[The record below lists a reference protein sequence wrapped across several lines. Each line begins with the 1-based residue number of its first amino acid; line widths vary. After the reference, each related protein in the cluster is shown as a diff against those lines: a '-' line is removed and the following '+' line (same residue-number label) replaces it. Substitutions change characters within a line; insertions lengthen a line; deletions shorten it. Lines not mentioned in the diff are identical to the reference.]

1 MAQKTADGRKTGFW
15 ETLLTSALFWIVLT
29 ALAVL
34 PMLMVPITVPIG
46 PMSWDTYIY
55 LDAAQRIGLGQVHS
69 VDFSAPVGPLGY
81 YLFAWGL
88 RLFPNAHPLLLAQ
101 WCMLAVA
108 LPLMALVCW
117 EVGRKNKVLAL
128 VLVIP
133 FLFFATMPSNA
144 QVFHTLP
151 SLDGFGIYNR
161 HAVILLYVL
170 VSGLL
175 FMRDGRRLA
184 VLCGTIMLALFLTK
198 ITGFLV
204 GGLFGLLALLAG
216 RIGIRSILLAAVIF
230 AVPLL
235 ALELSVGMVLPYLT
249 DIAMLAS
256 DNQESALSR
265 FLLVIAREIDLLV
278 PAGLL
283 AVLAL
288 FIERRSHVHVTRF
301 FDRSFW
307 WIAVVVAGGIIFET
321 QNTGSQEFIFLWPV
335 LVMSFLRI
343 PSGERNGRLAF
354 AVVAA
359 FCVLPTASLIV
370 FKTVRAAGTSL
381 LYEPLHA
388 PHLRNMQYYSIRQ
401 DMLDRAIVFK
411 DQYPGHRDA
420 YEALVPL
427 WQTPTPQ
434 LYSDVDFQALW
445 LLLADDM
452 VKAFTDFE
460 RERSIRIETLATLD
474 FTDPFPWILDR
485 TPTPHLQIGVT
496 PGRTLSERDSEARE
510 AMKTTDGV
518 LRPSCPPT
526 GARLE
531 IEAYFAQALEGR
543 TVVPLT
549 PCWDLLVRPDL
560 LPAP

>member
-1 MAQKTADGRKTGFW
+1 MAEMVTGGRKTGFW
-15 ETLLTSALFWIVLT
+15 EMLLTSSLFWVLVTAFAVIPLLIVP
-29 ALAVL
+29 V
-34 PMLMVPITVPIG
+34 TVPIG
-46 PMSWDTYIY
+46 PMSWDTYLY
-55 LDAAQRIGLGQVHS
+55 LDAAQRIALGQVHS

-88 RLFPNAHPLLLAQ
+88 HVFPNSHPLLLAQ
-101 WCMLAVA
+101 WCMLVVA

-117 EVGRKNKVLAL
+117 EVSRKSRTLSL

-133 FLFFATMPSNA
+133 FLLFAVMPANA
-144 QVFHTLP
+144 QIYNTLP
-151 SLDGFGIYNR
+151 GLDGFGIYNR

-175 FMRDGRRLA
+175 FMRDGRSLA
-184 VLCGTIMLALFLTK
+184 VLCGSVMLALFLTK

-216 RIGIRSILLAAVIF
+216 RISIRSILVAAAIF
-230 AVPLL
+230 VVPLL
-235 ALELSVGMVLPYLT
+235 ALELSVGMVVAYLG
-249 DIAMLAS
+249 DIATLAS

-265 FLLVIAREIDLLV
+265 FLLVIAREIDLLF
-278 PAGLL
+278 PAGLIAL
-283 AVLAL
+283 LVL
-288 FIERRSHVHVTRF
+288 FIERRSHVRSTRF
-301 FDRSFW
+301 FDHSFW
-307 WIAVVVAGGIIFET
+307 WVAVVVVGGIIFET

-335 LVMSFLRI
+335 LVMAFLRI
-343 PSGERNGRLAF
+343 PSGERSGRLAF

-370 FKTVRAAGTSL
+370 FKTVRATGTSL
-381 LYEPLHA
+381 LYEPLDA

-401 DMLDRAIVFK
+401 DMLDRALIFK
-411 DQYPGHRDA
+411 DQYPEHRDA

-434 LYSDVDFQALW
+434 LYSDVDYQALW
-445 LLLADDM
+445 LLLADDA
-452 VKAFTDFE
+452 VKAFGDFE
-460 RERSIRIETLATLD
+460 RERNVRIETLATLD

-496 PGRTLSERDSEARE
+496 PGRTLSERDVEARE
-510 AMKTTDGV
+510 AMRTTDGV

-526 GARLE
+526 GTRLE
-531 IEAYFAQALEGR
+531 IEEYYAEALERR
-543 TVVPLT
+543 TVVALT
-549 PCWDLLVRPDL
+549 PCWDLLVRADL
-560 LPAP
+560 LPAT